1 MIAYGAPA
9 IRALL
14 SGALMLFAV
23 AGATAATA
31 DSTASRLIAQASAPV
46 GKGTRA
52 EIQNVQRLL
61 KLLSTRYPEKYASA
75 DPKRVDGVFGD
86 DTAIAIKN
94 FQKTSGITTPPRNN
108 EMLVSEILA
117 ALARMS
123 ALKPKQPQ
131 VAAAAV
137 PKVEPKPKP
146 KAAPASVPKVSA
158 PPVPKVTAP
167 PIPRPE
173 TKKPP
178 LAATKPDERPVPK
191 VVATPVTRPPAKP
204 PVPEAT
210 APKAKAATPATKT
223 TAAKPDPK
231 PVATTKAAPQKPTTT
246 PKKVA
251 RTRPANDRLLYFVQ
265 VASLRDSQ
273 AARREWRRIRDSN
286 RAALGAENVYFEKA
300 NIKGRGIFYRILV
313 GPVRDRETAVVLCS
327 LLKRNG
333 QTCVTTRRNLSAIKD
348 PNAVVP
354 LDPNKP
360 DQRSRLDDD
369 KKLAE
374 GAGVSRPEEK
384 TAKGPTTSESPK
396 AQPSTSGGT
405 PVAQSEKSSP
415 PAKTTPKPEPAP
427 ASPTASIPAATEPP
441 KVEPEQAK
449 PVDPATAAT
458 ETGQKA
464 DGRKEEEE
472 DRKVAVTP
480 VPTAPPAPAV
490 KSDPPAD
497 TNTKADSTA
506 SAPERTPAAVLE
518 KSNATAAIPAPP
530 AASTKS
536 VETSASATT
545 APARPTVPDAAT
557 STTETTQDTEKP
569 ASPAGSRDVAIAR
582 PSTASPAPSVTEP
595 SETAATPPL
604 INVNIR
610 LDSWDKVAIPA
621 GVALLVIAGVV
632 VYGNRRRK
640 RKSAF
645 AQIFGTDDLSL
656 DLGSNTAGAS
666 ETLGALEENFK
677 SDPLRRARRIR
688 DGFLHDVLDGE
699 LGEVTPDYSVESAM
713 RINSELKNL
722 LSAKPDDYKS
732 IFLNWMFLS
741 EVGTALHQKD
751 IMIDQL
757 DSDIGRELT
766 LLQNYFK
773 IHLLE
778 LDDRHNLRENLP
790 GIFYCLQLP
799 PLRQREAA
807 AISVA

>member
-1 MIAYGAPA
+1 MIAYGAVA

-14 SGALMLFAV
+14 SGALILFAG
-23 AGATAATA
+23 AGTAAAA
-31 DSTASRLIAQASAPV
+31 DSASPRLIAQASAPV

-61 KLLSTRYPEKYASA
+61 KLLSTRYPEKYGNA

-86 DTAIAIKN
+86 DTAVAIKN
-94 FQKTSGITTPPRNN
+94 FQKTSGVTTPPRTN
-108 EMLVSEILA
+108 EALVSEILA

-131 VAAAAV
+131 VAAAT
-137 PKVEPKPKP
+137 PKVEPTPKP
-146 KAAPASVPKVSA
+146 KDSAASVPKI
-158 PPVPKVTAP
+158 TAP

-173 TKKPP
+173 IGKTPP
-178 LAATKPDERPVPK
+178 ATTKPVEGPVPK
-191 VVATPVTRPPAKP
+191 VVAKPVTKPQAKP
-204 PVPEAT
+204 PVPKA
-210 APKAKAATPATKT
+210 AAKAKPQKST
-223 TAAKPDPK
+223 
-231 PVATTKAAPQKPTTT
+231 ATTKQVTRA
-246 PKKVA
+246 
-251 RTRPANDRLLYFVQ
+251 RPANDRLLYFVQ

-348 PNAVVP
+348 PNAVIPV
-354 LDPNKP
+354 DPNKP

-374 GAGVSRPEEK
+374 GAGVTLPKIAAPDATAPENTKPETIASDSA
-384 TAKGPTTSESPK
+384 TA
-396 AQPSTSGGT
+396 AQTETPAPSSQT
-405 PVAQSEKSSP
+405 AL
-415 PAKTTPKPEPAP
+415 KPEPARTPAP
-427 ASPTASIPAATEPP
+427 ASTPGETAHAKAEPAPDKSDGPAAAGDAAKPTAAVKNE
-441 KVEPEQAK
+441 
-449 PVDPATAAT
+449 D
-458 ETGQKA
+458 GQKEK
-464 DGRKEEEE
+464 DE
-472 DRKVAVTP
+472 DRKIAVAPLPAV
-480 VPTAPPAPAV
+480 PPAPAV
-490 KSDPPAD
+490 KSDPLAEAD
-497 TNTKADSTA
+497 NSAAFTQGQKPKA
-506 SAPERTPAAVLE
+506 TPE
-518 KSNATAAIPAPP
+518 KSTTTAAIPAP
-530 AASTKS
+530 AAEPSRS
-536 VETSASATT
+536 VEGSATDSESS
-545 APARPTVPDAAT
+545 A
-557 STTETTQDTEKP
+557 P
-569 ASPAGSRDVAIAR
+569 ASPVSSDSAKSAPASTQNPEKSTSPADVRDVAIAR
-582 PSTASPAPSVTEP
+582 PSATPSAPGAAEP
-595 SETAATPPL
+595 SDTAANAPL

-610 LDSWDKVAIPA
+610 LDSWDKIAIPA
-621 GVALLVIAGVV
+621 GVALLIIAGVV
-632 VYGNRRRK
+632 VYGSRRRK
-640 RKSAF
+640 QRSAF

-656 DLGSNTAGAS
+656 DLGAKTAGTS
-666 ETLGALEENFK
+666 ETLDALEVNFK
-677 SDPLRRARRIR
+677 SDPLRLARRIR

-713 RINSELKNL
+713 RINRELKHL

-751 IMIDQL
+751 IAIDQL

-799 PLRQREAA
+799 PLRQRETA

>member
-14 SGALMLFAV
+14 SGALILFAV
-23 AGATAATA
+23 VGATAAA
-31 DSTASRLIAQASAPV
+31 DNAVPRLIAQASAPV

-86 DTAIAIKN
+86 DTAVAIKN

-123 ALKPKQPQ
+123 ASKPRQPQ
-131 VAAAAV
+131 VAAAAA
-137 PKVEPKPKP
+137 PKVEPTPKP
-146 KAAPASVPKVSA
+146 KTAPASVPKVSA

-167 PIPRPE
+167 PVPRPE
-173 TKKPP
+173 TGKPP
-178 LAATKPDERPVPK
+178 PVATKPDERPVPK
-191 VVATPVTRPPAKP
+191 VVAKPVTRPPAKP
-204 PVPEAT
+204 PIPKAAVPPPTTVPAKAEPEPAA
-210 APKAKAATPATKT
+210 APKAASQEP
-223 TAAKPDPK
+223 TAAPK
-231 PVATTKAAPQKPTTT
+231 Q
-246 PKKVA
+246 VA

-348 PNAVVP
+348 PNAVIP

-369 KKLAE
+369 RKLAE
-374 GAGVSRPEEK
+374 GAGVSRPEK
-384 TAKGPTTSESPK
+384 TTADTPK
-396 AQPSTSGGT
+396 ASEGPKTEPAASDNP
-405 PVAQSEKSSP
+405 PVTQIE
-415 PAKTTPKPEPAP
+415 KPESDPRTAP
-427 ASPTASIPAATEPP
+427 NPEAAQTSPTASAPAATEPSKP
-441 KVEPEQAK
+441 EPGK
-449 PVDPATAAT
+449 PDVAAIGTGATDH
-458 ETGQKA
+458 KA
-464 DGRKEEEE
+464 DNSNKEER
-472 DRKVAVTP
+472 DRNVAIAP
-480 VPTAPPAPAV
+480 VPAAPPAPAV
-490 KSDPPAD
+490 QSNLPTD
-497 TNTKADSTA
+497 ADSA
-506 SAPERTPAAVLE
+506 AKSPAGAPAAAPG
-518 KSNATAAIPAPP
+518 KPTATAAIPTPP
-530 AASTKS
+530 AAPTNS
-536 VETSASATT
+536 VEATATASATT
-545 APARPTVPDAAT
+545 VSARPTVPDSTKSPSEAT
-557 STTETTQDTEKP
+557 QKKEKSTLATD
-569 ASPAGSRDVAIAR
+569 GRDVAIAR
-582 PSTASPAPSVTEP
+582 PPTATPAPS
-595 SETAATPPL
+595 TAQPTVSAAKPPL

-610 LDSWDKVAIPA
+610 LDSWDRIAIPA
-621 GVALLVIAGVV
+621 GVALLVIAGVL
-632 VYGNRRRK
+632 VYGNSRRK

-656 DLGSNTAGAS
+656 ELGAHTAGAS
-666 ETLGALEENFK
+666 ETLDALEENFK

-757 DSDIGRELT
+757 DSDLGRELT

-799 PLRQREAA
+799 PLRQRKTA